1 MLKDEL
7 SKNFNQ
13 VEEYLARSSCMG
25 TVQLDHELNIQD
37 CNIGFI
43 RMFCPGHKP
52 VGKPISDYIDLEGCE
67 LRSGQEYR
75 LPCGRKTGIDG
86 VIDCYLIGTDG
97 GYILFCEKLLL
108 TESSALEQIGSV
120 NNELINLQR
129 ELVKNNNLLEKLSKE
144 LDERLTQRTA
154 DTEKLRNRQRLI
166 FDLMPVGVC
175 FLKNRTVEL
184 ANQACYKIFG
194 YEAREIVG
202 MNTAAFYKSD
212 SDYQRFGSEGY
223 EAIAKALTYTTE
235 AEMKRKDGSLIW
247 CSLIGRAVNAE
258 NIEEGVIVMIQDISQ
273 RKLAELELCNSEEK
287 YHTLFNEML
296 DGFALHEIICDD
308 AGKPC
313 NYSFIAVNP
322 AFVRLTGLDPENLSG
337 RTILDIMPDIEPFWI
352 ETYGKVALTGEPVL
366 FENYNKVLDKHFEVK
381 AFRSAPKQFVTLFS
395 DITERKKALQ
405 EKFELEAQLFQA
417 QKMESVGRLA
427 GGVAHD
433 FNNMLGVILGHADL
447 ALMEMEPSQPIYAD
461 LEEIRNAA
469 VRSAELTRQLLAFA
483 RKQTVLP
490 KVLDLNDT
498 IGGMIKMLQRL
509 LGEHIQLNWQP
520 EANLWP
526 VKVDPSQI
534 DQILANLCVNARDSI
549 VDTGNITIETRMVS
563 VNNSDISQHADFDPG
578 DYVCFSVSD
587 DGCGMDRETQA
598 HIFEPFFTTK
608 AVGEGTGLGL
618 ATVYGAVKQNN
629 GYINVYSEPGNG
641 TIFTVYLPRHLCS
654 MEYDQLQP
662 IQEQALNG
670 EETILLVEDESSI
683 LRMTTKMLEIKGYT
697 VLSADSAEAAKSL
710 AAAYHDQFRLLIV
723 DVIMPNINGREL
735 AQQILSLN
743 PKVKVLYMSGYT
755 ADVIAKRGILEQGVA
770 FIQKPFSINELA
782 QKVREV
788 LAN

>member
-1 MLKDEL
+1 MLKDDL

-13 VEEYLARSSCMG
+13 VEDYLARSSCMG
-25 TVQLDHELNIQD
+25 TVQLDHEWNILD
-37 CNIGFI
+37 CNNGFI

-52 VGKPISDYIDLEGCE
+52 VGKPISDFIDLEGCE
-67 LRSGQEYR
+67 LQSGQEYR
-75 LPCGRKTGIDG
+75 LPCSRKTGIDG
-86 VIDCYLIGTDG
+86 VINCYLIGTDG
-97 GYILFCEKLLL
+97 GHILFCEKLML
-108 TESSALEQIGSV
+108 TESRALEQIGSV

-144 LDERLTQRTA
+144 LDGRLTQKTV
-154 DTEKLRNRQRLI
+154 DTQQLRNRQRLI
-166 FDLMPVGVC
+166 FDLMPVGAC

-184 ANQACYKIFG
+184 ANQASYKIFG
-194 YEAREIVG
+194 YEAGELLG
-202 MNTAAFYKSD
+202 MNTAVFYKSEF
-212 SDYQRFGSEGY
+212 DYQRFGKEGY
-223 EAIAKALTYTTE
+223 EAIAKGITYTTE
-235 AEMKRKDGSLIW
+235 TEMRKKDGSLIW

-258 NIEEGVIVMIQDISQ
+258 NVEEGVIVMIQDIS
-273 RKLAELELCNSEEK
+273 E
-287 YHTLFNEML
+287 H
-296 DGFALHEIICDD
+296 
-308 AGKPC
+308 
-313 NYSFIAVNP
+313 
-322 AFVRLTGLDPENLSG
+322 
-337 RTILDIMPDIEPFWI
+337 
-352 ETYGKVALTGEPVL
+352 
-366 FENYNKVLDKHFEVK
+366 
-381 AFRSAPKQFVTLFS
+381 
-395 DITERKKALQ
+395 KKALQ

-447 ALMEMEPSQPIYAD
+447 ALTELEPSQPFYAD
-461 LEEIRNAA
+461 LEEIRSAA

-498 IGGMIKMLQRL
+498 ISGMIKMLQRL
-509 LGEHIQLNWQP
+509 IGEHIQLTWQP
-520 EANLWP
+520 EENLWP

-534 DQILANLCVNARDSI
+534 DQMLANLCVNARDSI

-563 VNNSDISQHADFDPG
+563 VNSNDISQHADFEPG

-654 MEYDQLQP
+654 MEHDQLQP

-670 EETILLVEDESSI
+670 EETILLVEDEPAI
-683 LRMTTKMLEIKGYT
+683 LKMTTKMLEKKGYT
-697 VLSADSAEAAKSL
+697 VLAADSSEAAKSL
-710 AAAYHDQFRLLIV
+710 AAAHHDQFQLMIV

-735 AQQILSLN
+735 AQQILVMN
-743 PKVKVLYMSGYT
+743 PQIKVLYMSGYT
-755 ADVIAKRGILEQGVA
+755 ADVIAKRGILEQGVD

-788 LAN
+788 LDN